1 MHHKNAQN
9 FEERSALIHFVK
21 EYPLAMIAEFGL
33 RKVVLRPETR
43 FSIIKLT
50 GKKSKNWILCDSCWA
65 KSGFLVSG
73 VCLQVIFG
81 SEKIAKAGN

>member
-9 FEERSALIHFVK
+9 FEGRSALIHFVK

-50 GKKSKNWILCDSCWA
+50 GKNQKT
-65 KSGFLVSG
+65 GFCVIPVGQKVVS
-73 VCLQVIFG
+73 
-81 SEKIAKAGN
+81 